1 MWHVAQ
7 VLSDVPAMSKRV
19 FKLAMPVAPEHVGQR
34 LTNRCA
40 RRHRLR
46 EHRFGIR
53 DVEGQ
58 HHRRAART
66 GTLNGTQFLQGLNP
80 NRLSLQ

>member
-1 MWHVAQ
+1 VWHVAQ
-7 VLSDVPAMSKRV
+7 VLSDVPAVPERV
-19 FKLAMPVAPEHVGQR
+19 LELAVPVAPEHVGQWLSDLGAGR
-34 LTNRCA
+34 D
-40 RRHRLR
+40 RLR